1 MKGLN
6 CECRAKLPNILCSCK
21 EFRCFAQ
28 DCRIWFAMSSKCQL
42 KVVPRKPIPN
52 WIDSITKKWKYVD
65 PGHRYCVPGF
75 KAASFTPKNKAEKYN
90 GRTHNCYAAVTTN
103 NGDRYSV
110 STYTY
115 QLCVLRRS
123 SVYYT
128 STIFVTF
135 RAALPSA
142 FHIFNDTGRS

>member
-1 MKGLN
+1 
-6 CECRAKLPNILCSCK
+6 
-21 EFRCFAQ
+21 
-28 DCRIWFAMSSKCQL
+28 MSSKCQL

-103 NGDRYSV
+103 NGDRYSFMHPHRKTGFKAGNAYGKTPLFDGLTTKNYFDHLV
-110 STYTY
+110 
-115 QLCVLRRS
+115 RRW
-123 SVYYT
+123 VKRWT
-128 STIFVTF
+128 SC
-135 RAALPSA
+135 P
-142 FHIFNDTGRS
+142 RSYVRTM